1 MSMYAS
7 KDKYESGDVA
17 RIIWEQ
23 LGGNKFRMMTGAKTL
38 LNLGDGVAMKLGR
51 NSSNSNYLK
60 ITLNSMDTY
69 DMTFA
74 KLTRMGELKS
84 VKEYNNVY
92 NDMLTDTF
100 TSHTGMYTSLFQKM
114 SIYEMMRA
122 IGHPIDFLGY
132 PINNKRK
139 KKIYLINN

>member
-7 KDKYESGDVA
+7 VDKYGSGDVA

-23 LGGNKFRMMTGAKTL
+23 LGGNKFRVMTGAKNL
-38 LNLGDGVAMKLGR
+38 LNLGDGLAMKLGR

-74 KLTRMGELKS
+74 KLTKKGELKS
-84 VKEYNNVY
+84 VSEYKNVY
-92 NDMLTDTF
+92 NDLMRGTF
-100 TSHTGMYTSLFQKM
+100 TAHTGMYTSLF
-114 SIYEMMRA
+114 
-122 IGHPIDFLGY
+122 
-132 PINNKRK
+132 
-139 KKIYLINN
+139 